1 MINSL
6 LIKLA
11 TTQVPKLARHL
22 LVFIGAWMAAKGFE
36 GDINA
41 PVEFIT
47 GLIVIAAGFGWSVW
61 MKTPV
66 NPAWSDLIRKA
77 AEVGARKLVS
87 VLAAIMVAK
96 GAPASDDHTTAGLI
110 IIAANWL
117 ASVLT
122 EPKPKVKQ

>member
-1 MINSL
+1 MINNL
-6 LIKLA
+6 LLKLA
-11 TTQVPKLARHL
+11 STQVPKLVRHL
-22 LVFIGAWMAAKGFE
+22 LVFLGAWMATKGFE

-47 GLIVIAAGFGWSVW
+47 GIIVIAAGFIWSVW

-66 NPAWSDLIRKA
+66 NPAWADLIKNA
-77 AEVGARKLVS
+77 AEVAARKLVS
-87 VLAAIMVAK
+87 VLAAILVAK

-122 EPKPKVKQ
+122 EKPKGKG